1 MALKNKTEEK
11 LATKE
16 ELENNTIF
24 TSLEL
29 DNDESFDAIPS
40 DYEVLPLSDLSDED
54 EYTGRPVMTPVQA
67 FTIDDDGE
75 ETTKHRCQL
84 FLIDD
89 DAEEY
94 LRININLKKEG
105 DIQENIRRGSVLYD
119 FIGSIRELEA
129 PGIMSQYNT
138 IKKVDLGQFR
148 EYVNSKKTASVKV
161 ITREFNGGMSF
172 YNSFK
177 FTEVTND

>member
-1 MALKNKTEEK
+1 MALATKEEK
-11 LATKE
+11 LATREEKE
-16 ELENNTIF
+16 QNTIF

-40 DYEVLPLSDLSDED
+40 DYDMLPLSDLSDED
-54 EYTGRPVMTPVQA
+54 EYKGRPVMTPVTS
-67 FTIDDDGE
+67 FTIDQDGD
-75 ETTKHRCQL
+75 ETTKYQCQL
-84 FLIDD
+84 FLVDD

-129 PGIMSQYNT
+129 PGIMAQYNT
-138 IKKVDLGQFR
+138 IRKVDLSQFR
-148 EYVNSKKTASVKV
+148 DFINNQTKASVKV
-161 ITREFNGGMSF
+161 ITREFNGGLSF

-177 FTEVTND
+177 FTEVLKE